1 MKRYK
6 NLKKILQQN
15 KNIKLLDY
23 KKNLLSTLSTWS
35 DLNIVGEGM
44 AAIESIFLF
53 KKTII
58 LKYFNNQ
65 YSDKLNLSILL

>member
-1 MKRYK
+1 
-6 NLKKILQQN
+6 
-15 KNIKLLDY
+15 
-23 KKNLLSTLSTWS
+23 
-35 DLNIVGEGM
+35 M

-65 YSDKLNLSILL
+65 YSDKLNLSILKKSNCIKIVNAYKTNKNKFDKTYSKIILI